1 MKVPHDDTVTV
12 MSLRLR
18 RTLFFGTTL
27 LLAALGVY
35 IFVDLLI
42 RVYGSLSGPSLFLI
56 LVFALLFLLLS
67 FGFTMVISGFFA
79 ARQPKFN
86 LTHGLT
92 TKDLQADLDLT
103 AIVFP
108 IYNEDVA
115 EVFERV
121 RKTYFSL
128 KKTGRLD
135 RFEFFILSDSTS
147 SDTWLEEED
156 TWARLCRELDAF
168 GKIFYRH
175 RALNTN
181 SKAGN
186 IADFCRGWGGRY
198 SYMVVMDADSFM
210 EGETVVKLAALM
222 QKHPNIGIIQTTPLL
237 IGAESLFGRIQQF
250 SNQAYSSMFTA
261 GLNFCQGAEGNYWGH
276 NAIIRVLPF
285 TEYCGLPDL
294 PGKAPFGGKILSH
307 DFVEA
312 ALMRKAGWE
321 VWLAWDLGG
330 SFEEGPESLIAYAQ
344 RDRRWLQGN
353 IQHGWLLFAKG
364 LHPMS
369 KLHLTTGILGYLASP
384 LWLGFLFLSSL
395 VVYHQRRS
403 GLSLIPA
410 NGSLNNLFPDLTVTG
425 QAWILLGLTAL
436 MLFSPKILLFL
447 RALTDSRLRQSFGG
461 IVKISGGILMEFI
474 FSTLLAPILMLL
486 HTKFLVSMFSGLS
499 VRWGTQ
505 PRGATST
512 PWSVVLRA
520 HLGHTILGILW
531 TLWALYL
538 GLGVFL
544 WSLPV
549 LLGLLVSIPLSK
561 FTSSPDVGRLLRRA
575 NLLAC
580 PHEKS
585 VSRSGHLSQE
595 ESPYESTQF
604 HPYHGFSR
612 AVVDPYLNAIH
623 VALLDQPSETSS
635 TLPREVSE
643 ILINEGPGS
652 LGEKDLKAILQDGDI
667 LLKLHRRIWS
677 AELLTVAPWW
687 RRVIT
692 HYRR

>member
-1 MKVPHDDTVTV
+1 MNTPDQNQVPV
-12 MSLRLR
+12 MSLQLR
-18 RTLFFGTTL
+18 RLVFFGTTL
-27 LLAALGVY
+27 LLAALGVF

-42 RVYGSLSGPSLFLI
+42 RVYGSLSGPSVLLI
-56 LVFALLFLLLS
+56 GVFALLFLLLS
-67 FGFTMVISGFFA
+67 FGFTMVITGFFA
-79 ARQPKFN
+79 ARQPRFN
-86 LTHGLT
+86 LTQTLT
-92 TKDLQADLDLT
+92 APDLKADLDLT

-108 IYNEDVA
+108 IYNEEVA

-121 RKTYFSL
+121 KKTYFSL

-156 TWARLCRELDAF
+156 TWSHLCRELQAF

-175 RALNTN
+175 RAFNTN

-186 IADFCRGWGGRY
+186 IADFCQGWGGRY

-210 EGETVVKLAALM
+210 EGATVVKLAALM
-222 QKHPNIGIIQTTPLL
+222 QKHPKIGIIQTTPLL

-261 GLNFCQGAEGNYWGH
+261 GLNFWQGPEGNYWGH
-276 NAIIRVLPF
+276 NAIIRIHPF

-294 PGKAPFGGKILSH
+294 PGKVPFGGKILSH

-369 KLHLTTGILGYLASP
+369 KLHLTAGILGYLASP

-410 NGSLNNLFPDLTVTG
+410 NGALNDWFPDLTVAG
-425 QAWILLGLTAL
+425 QAWILLSFTAL
-436 MLFSPKILLFL
+436 MLFSPKILLFF
-447 RALTDSRLRQSFGG
+447 RSLTDGHLRRSFGG
-461 IVKISGGILMEFI
+461 LKRIVGGISIELI

-512 PWSVVLRA
+512 PWAMAIRT
-520 HLGHTILGILW
+520 HWGHTFLGILW

-538 GLGVFL
+538 GWGVFL

-561 FTSSPDVGRLLRRA
+561 FTSSPDVGQLLRRVK
-575 NLLAC
+575 LLAC
-580 PHEKS
+580 PHEKPLPR
-585 VSRSGHLSQE
+585 VDHQIQE
-595 ESPYESTQF
+595 DALRDTVQF
-604 HPYHGFSR
+604 SPYHGFSR
-612 AVVDPYLNAIH
+612 AIVDPYLNAIH
-623 VALLDQPSETSS
+623 VALLDQPSDTPSGLS
-635 TLPREVSE
+635 REVSE
-643 ILINEGPGS
+643 VLINEGPGS
-652 LGEKDLKAILQDGDI
+652 LSEKHLKEILQDGEM

-677 AELLTVAPWW
+677 SELLTVAPWW

>member
-1 MKVPHDDTVTV
+1 MSTSDQNPAPVPSIT
-12 MSLRLR
+12 LR
-18 RTLFFGTTL
+18 RILFFGATL
-27 LLAALGVY
+27 LLTAFGSL
-35 IFVDLLI
+35 IFTDLLI
-42 RVYGSLSGPSLFLI
+42 RVYGSLSGPSTLLI
-56 LVFALLFLLLS
+56 AVFTLLFLLLS
-67 FGFTMVISGFFA
+67 FGFVMVITGVFA
-79 ARQPKFN
+79 ARQKRFN
-86 LTHGLT
+86 LTDTLDEKGESG
-92 TKDLQADLDLT
+92 ALDLT

-108 IYNEDVA
+108 IYNEEVA
-115 EVFERV
+115 EVFARV
-121 RKTYFSL
+121 RQTYFSL
-128 KKTGRLD
+128 QKTGKLD

-147 SDTWLEEED
+147 SDRWLEEED
-156 TWARLCRELDAF
+156 TWARLCRELNAF
-168 GKIFYRH
+168 GRIFYRH
-175 RALNTN
+175 RPLNTN

-198 SYMVVMDADSFM
+198 SCMVVMDADSFM
-210 EGETVVKLAALM
+210 EGNTVVTLARLM
-222 QKHPNIGIIQTTPLL
+222 RQYPKIGIIQTTPRL

-250 SNQAYSSMFTA
+250 SNQAYGSMFTA
-261 GLNFCQGAEGNYWGH
+261 GLNFWQGAEGNYWGH
-276 NAIIRVLPF
+276 NAIIRLQPF

-369 KLHLTTGILGYLASP
+369 KLHLATGILGYLASP
-384 LWLGFLFLSSL
+384 LWLGFLFLSSI
-395 VVYHQRRS
+395 VVYRQQRS
-403 GLSLIPA
+403 GLSLVPA
-410 NGSLNNLFPDLTVTG
+410 NGMFNNLFPDLSVTG
-425 QAWILLGLTAL
+425 QAWLLLGLTAL
-436 MLFSPKILLFL
+436 MLFSPKILFL
-447 RALTDSRLRQSFGG
+447 IRAATNSRLRRSFGG
-461 IVKISGGILMEFI
+461 LVKITAGILCELV

-505 PRGATST
+505 PRGATGT
-512 PWSVVLRA
+512 PWSSAFRA
-520 HLGHTILGILW
+520 HIGHTIIGVLW

-538 GLGVFL
+538 GWGVFL

-549 LLGLLVSIPLSK
+549 LLGLLISIPLSK
-561 FTSSPDVGRLLRRA
+561 FTSSPEVGRFLRQI
-575 NLLAC
+575 NLLGC
-580 PHEKS
+580 PDEKHAPHPAHAE
-585 VSRSGHLSQE
+585 REDHR
-595 ESPYESTQF
+595 ESSASF
-604 HPYHGFSR
+604 APYHGFSR

-623 VALLDQPSETSS
+623 VALLDQPSDAQS
-635 TLPREVSE
+635 PPDREISE
-643 ILINEGPGS
+643 VLINEGPGS
-652 LGEKDLKAILQDGDI
+652 LGEKDLKAILQDGET

-677 AELLTVAPWW
+677 SELLTVAPWW